1 MNKTLI
7 QGENSKDMRS
17 TTEDQRKIYSFYK
30 NKNDYTQIT
39 YFSRMLN

>member
-17 TTEDQRKIYSFYK
+17 TAEDQRKYIHFIK
-30 NKNDYTQIT
+30 TKMIIHK
-39 YFSRMLN
+39 